1 MDPLTFENLG
11 KQAARLAESGD
22 LSLTDA
28 VVQTIGHVKLN
39 SEQVR
44 RVVEQANVEAFNRKF
59 ASTSGSMRAV
69 HIDGGPADPVSVLQ
83 ALNDGARPREV
94 TIEALEY
101 SMPPEHVKGSSFSF
115 TESFRTEDGVRGD
128 IYSLNDRLRAAH
140 DEVTQ
145 NLEAARGDMNE
156 HLSKLAYV
164 VKSSSLQGATAGEIF
179 LAWSKVDQELA
190 KLAYDRTNRLMSGG
204 NTKVAGREINPS
216 SAVVVV
222 FNDFVKS
229 AHSYGAHMKALT
241 SIEVELQKVGT
252 WIKNNRRAA

>member
-22 LSLTDA
+22 LSLTEA

-44 RVVEQANVEAFNRKF
+44 RVVEQANIEAFNRKF

-69 HIDGGPADPVSVLQ
+69 HIDGGPADPVAVLQ

-101 SMPPEHVKGSSFSF
+101 SMPPEHVKSSSFAL
-115 TESFRTEDGVRGD
+115 TESLRTADGVRGD
-128 IYSLNDRLRAAH
+128 IYALNDRLLAAH

-156 HLSKLAYV
+156 HLSDLAGA
-164 VKSSSLQGATAGEIF
+164 VKSASLQGATAGEIF
-179 LAWSKVDQELA
+179 AAWAKIDRELA
-190 KLAYDRTNRLMSGG
+190 KLAHDRTSRFMSGG
-204 NTKVAGREINPS
+204 DIKVAGREINPN
-216 SAVVVV
+216 SAVVRT
-222 FNDFVKS
+222 FGEFAKA
-229 AHSYGAHMKALT
+229 AHSYGAHMKALVSLET
-241 SIEVELQKVGT
+241 EIQKVST